1 MAFGR
6 LLGIACAGIVVMA
19 TALPASANRHR
30 SDIGARIAIGA
41 GAGVPAAVLIGPA
54 SAVQYS
60 ASACSWQRQKFWDGY
75 SWRVQRS
82 QVCE

>member
-1 MAFGR
+1 MARGR
-6 LLGIACAGIVVMA
+6 LGFIALVGIGVTM
-19 TALPASANRHR
+19 TAIPASANWHG
-30 SDIGARIAIGA
+30 SDIGARIAA
-41 GAGVPAAVLIGPA
+41 GPRVPAAVLVGPA